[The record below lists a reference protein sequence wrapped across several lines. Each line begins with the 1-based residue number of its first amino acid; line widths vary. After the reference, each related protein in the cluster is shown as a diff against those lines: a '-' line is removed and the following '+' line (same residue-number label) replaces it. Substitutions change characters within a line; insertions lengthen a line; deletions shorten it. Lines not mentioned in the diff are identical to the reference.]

1 MFTPEK
7 LKKIT
12 NLFTDEIG
20 LIPLLAAEIEF
31 YLKNGTQD
39 KYDLFKNSILTKSK
53 SENIALHKFETER
66 GHGQFEMV
74 ISFFPNPEHIANQ
87 IIKLKS
93 LANDL
98 AAKSGMIADFSAKPF
113 DNMPGSGMH
122 IHLSLHDKKM
132 KNLFAKSGED
142 NETETMLY
150 SIGGLLEI
158 MEESMIFFA
167 PNEDSYK
174 RFTPIYNRE
183 SETHNNAPTNI
194 SWGGNN
200 RTTALRIPSSTH
212 ASETRHIEH
221 RVAGADADP
230 HQVLSAILAGVYH
243 GIKNKI
249 KPNERIY
256 GNAYDKAYGSVP
268 YSLKPLPK
276 DLATARKL
284 FEEGGIV
291 KDYCC
296 F

>member
-1 MFTPEK
+1 MAI
-7 LKKIT
+7 LKRTTELIT
-12 NLFTDEIG
+12 SNLG
-20 LIPLLAAEIEF
+20 LIPLVAAEIEF
-31 YLKNGTQD
+31 YLHDGNTE
-39 KYDLFKNSILTKSK
+39 KYQSFKDDIIKTSR
-53 SENIALHKFETER
+53 SENIALHKFEAER

-87 IIKLKS
+87 IGRLKS
-93 LANDL
+93 IASDLANQ
-98 AAKSGMIADFSAKPF
+98 SGMVADFSAKPY

-150 SIGGLLEI
+150 SIGGLLEL

-174 RFTPIYNRE
+174 RFTPIYNKE

-200 RTTALRIPSSTH
+200 RTTAIRIPSSTH

-230 HQVLSAILAGVYH
+230 RQVLSVILAGVYH

-256 GNAYDKAYGSVP
+256 GNAYDRAYGLVP
-268 YSLKPLPK
+268 YNLKPLPK

-284 FEEGGIV
+284 FEEGSII
-291 KDYCC
+291 KDYLI
-296 F
+296 